1 MMEINFKKP
10 EKQDFE
16 LLDTYFRKYPTRSCD
31 RTATNLILW
40 SSNYHVLFAEYKGTI
55 LFKEEEANGYAFPVG
70 PDENVCEVLMELIED
85 AKKNQKQ
92 FYIYEVTKEMQEKID
107 AWFPMQFETEYDRDS
122 YDYVYEVE
130 SLATLKG
137 KKLHSKRN
145 HINKFLKL
153 NEGEWS
159 YESMSDENIE
169 ECLNMASRW
178 CEQNGCH
185 EDEHK
190 AHEVCVTK
198 HAIVSRKELGMIGGV
213 LRLRGEVIAFTI
225 GKSVNEDTF
234 VTHIE
239 KAYANIDGAY
249 AMINQQFAQKEL
261 LGNYTYVNREEDLG
275 EEGLRKAKLSYRPAF
290 LVEKGISNL
299 IL

>member
-1 MMEINFKKP
+1 MKDIKFRKP
-10 EKQDFE
+10 QKTDFE
-16 LLDTYFRKYPTRSCD
+16 LLDTYFRKYPTRCCD

-55 LFKEEEANGYAFPVG
+55 LFKEEMANGYAFPVG
-70 PDENVCEVLMELIED
+70 SDENVREVLTELIEESR
-85 AKKNQKQ
+85 KNQEE

-107 AWFPMQFETEYDRDS
+107 VWFPMQFETEYERNS

-137 KKLHSKRN
+137 KKLHAKRN
-145 HINKFLKL
+145 HINKFMKM

-159 YESMSDENIE
+159 YEVMSEENLE
-169 ECLNMASRW
+169 ECLNMAAKW

-185 EDEHK
+185 EDEQK
-190 AHEVCVTK
+190 AHEICVTK
-198 HAIVSRKELGMIGGV
+198 HAILSREELGMTGGV
-213 LRLRGEVIAFTI
+213 LKLRGEVIAFTI

-239 KAYANIDGAY
+239 KAYADVDGAY
-249 AMINQQFAQKEL
+249 AMINQQFAKQEL
-261 LGNYTYVNREEDLG
+261 LGKYMYVNREEDLG
-275 EEGLRKAKLSYRPAF
+275 KEGLRKAKLSYRPAF
-290 LVEKGISNL
+290 LIEKGVSSL